1 MMENDKPLNIM
12 IVGGNYIGKGAEAM
26 MLVVRDQ
33 ISRRYPNANF
43 WLIPNSADEAEKLKQ
58 DGFKL
63 IYQKKGRRFIKL
75 LQLLCGFLGIQQ
87 KTGLSAVESGQSLI
101 NPFMA
106 TDAVVDISGFVS
118 SDQIGGRAAK
128 GRWLN
133 YMWAAY
139 AGNKIFFMPQSWGP
153 FENKTVRRFTKWLL
167 KKASF
172 ICAREKISFRYLI
185 DSGCAKANYVLHSY
199 DIAFLFDVHGS
210 EKRACDLLSLI
221 GLKDSN
227 LPFITITPNM
237 RIYERVQ
244 GKDGNNKYIALILE
258 IIRYFLDHT
267 DHNVILIPHEASLN
281 RPNDPELCML
291 LKELARNPDRVA
303 MLTGKESALE
313 VKSVIGQS
321 DFLVASRYHSLV
333 AALSMRTPVAVIGWS
348 HKYDE
353 LMQVV
358 GLSDYVIDPVRNLEN
373 KDVIEMVKK
382 AYQKRQE
389 IAFQLKEKLPL
400 IENNVHVVFEKIM
413 AILDR

>member
-1 MMENDKPLNIM
+1 
-12 IVGGNYIGKGAEAM
+12 
-26 MLVVRDQ
+26 
-33 ISRRYPNANF
+33 
-43 WLIPNSADEAEKLKQ
+43 
-58 DGFKL
+58 
-63 IYQKKGRRFIKL
+63 
-75 LQLLCGFLGIQQ
+75 
-87 KTGLSAVESGQSLI
+87 
-101 NPFMA
+101 
-106 TDAVVDISGFVS
+106 
-118 SDQIGGRAAK
+118 
-128 GRWLN
+128 
-133 YMWAAY
+133 
-139 AGNKIFFMPQSWGP
+139 
-153 FENKTVRRFTKWLL
+153 
-167 KKASF
+167 
-172 ICAREKISFRYLI
+172 
-185 DSGCAKANYVLHSY
+185 
-199 DIAFLFDVHGS
+199 
-210 EKRACDLLSLI
+210 
-221 GLKDSN
+221 
-227 LPFITITPNM
+227 M